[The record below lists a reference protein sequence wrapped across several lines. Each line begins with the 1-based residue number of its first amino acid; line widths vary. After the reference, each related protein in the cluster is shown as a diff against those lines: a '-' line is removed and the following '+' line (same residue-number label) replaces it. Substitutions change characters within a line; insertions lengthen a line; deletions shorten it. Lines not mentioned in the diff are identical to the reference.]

1 MWEIDTKRYRETSF
15 YAIFLRFF
23 IVLFSFA
30 ISLLHV
36 LHAEHKKT
44 NRMKVRFFFYCFVSK
59 GVVLPI
65 FFTEHRF
72 FCSQV
77 SRRHKKQTSRMSEG
91 EKILRINVL
100 TWIINAFIISSP
112 WSHGSMVIIS
122 CFSTEK
128 ENDRI
133 SKKREDPGKKPFSE
147 LLSFPT
153 FLLTFY

>member
-1 MWEIDTKRYRETSF
+1 MGNRYQTLSWN
-15 YAIFLRFF
+15 IFLRDISSFFHRFVLFCYFF
-23 IVLFSFA
+23 IACFA
-30 ISLLHV
+30 RRAQKNESNKSSI
-36 LHAEHKKT
+36 
-44 NRMKVRFFFYCFVSK
+44 FFYCFVSK